1 MLAGA
6 EKVARA
12 AELQVLFRDGEAVA
26 RGGHDL
32 ETLLVFLTL
41 VVGDKDAVGLVPA
54 AADAAAQ
61 LVELGEAEALGV
73 FNQHERGVRHVDADL
88 DDGGGDEHVD
98 LMRGESAHDGV
109 LFLRLHLAVDGGD
122 AKVGED
128 LFLQHFRVGG
138 DGLALI
144 GELVVFRDHGADDI
158 GLTALGDE
166 LAQKSVD
173 TLVIARRDGKG
184 VNLLPS
190 GGELI

>member
-54 AADAAAQ
+54 AANAAAQ

-73 FNQHERGVRHVDADL
+73 FNQHERGVRHVDTDL

-128 LFLQHFRVGG
+128 LFLQRFRVGG

>member
-88 DDGGGDEHVD
+88 DDGGGDEHLGLAVAEF
-98 LMRGESAHDGV
+98 LHDG
-109 LFLRLHLAVDGGD
+109 FLL
-122 AKVGED
+122 VGAHASVKQANVPACED
-128 LFLQHFRVGG
+128 LCL
-138 DGLALI
+138 
-144 GELVVFRDHGADDI
+144 
-158 GLTALGDE
+158 
-166 LAQKSVD
+166 
-173 TLVIARRDGKG
+173 
-184 VNLLPS
+184 
-190 GGELI
+190 

>member
-54 AADAAAQ
+54 TANAAAQ

-88 DDGGGDEHVD
+88 DDGSGDEHVD
-98 LMRGESAHDGV
+98 LMRGEGAHDGV
-109 LFLRLHLAVDGGD
+109 LILRLHLAVDGGD

-128 LFLQHFRVGG
+128 LFLQHFCVGG

-173 TLVIARRDGKG
+173 TLVIARRDGEG
-184 VNLLPS
+184 VDLLPS
-190 GGELI
+190 GGKFV

>member
-1 MLAGA
+1 M
-6 EKVARA
+6 
-12 AELQVLFRDGEAVA
+12 
-26 RGGHDL
+26 
-32 ETLLVFLTL
+32 
-41 VVGDKDAVGLVPA
+41 
-54 AADAAAQ
+54 
-61 LVELGEAEALGV
+61 ELGEAEALGV

-128 LFLQHFRVGG
+128 LFLQRFRVGG

-173 TLVIARRDGKG
+173 TLVIVRRDGKG
-184 VNLLPS
+184 VDLLPS

>member
-1 MLAGA
+1 M
-6 EKVARA
+6 
-12 AELQVLFRDGEAVA
+12 
-26 RGGHDL
+26 
-32 ETLLVFLTL
+32 
-41 VVGDKDAVGLVPA
+41 PA

-128 LFLQHFRVGG
+128 LFLQHFCVGG

-144 GELVVFRDHGADDI
+144 RELVVFRDHGADDI

-184 VNLLPS
+184 VDLLSS